1 VRAKVQT
8 SKRKVLEKPI
18 ELSGY
23 LLYNSGCESENLFK
37 TELYR
42 EESLKGDRTMKK
54 NSAAENLKNSEEK
67 YKYMFENAPDGM
79 CTLDMNGV
87 ITSCNRAFQFQSG
100 FSRDEIVGKHF
111 SKIPLFKKRQ
121 ISRYKQ
127 MLQSLL
133 KGKST
138 KPIEIEWARKDGSTE
153 FSEIHV
159 TFLKKGE
166 KDIGFQIIAR
176 NITER
181 KQSEEKL
188 RQSEAMLNSI
198 LKAAPVGIGVVSDR
212 IFKWVNNRLCEMVGY
227 SAEELIGKS
236 ALMLYPTPE
245 EFERVGKKKY
255 DQIRKNG
262 MGTVETRLIRKD
274 GRIIDI
280 LLSSTPIDP
289 SNPTND
295 VTFTALDITAQK
307 QAVNALRES
316 ERKFRNIIESIPLG
330 MHMYELKAD
339 ERLEFI
345 DYNPAADN
353 ILGVDNAQFV
363 GKSAEES
370 FPALAASQIP
380 IMYRRI
386 AREGKTW
393 QSEQL
398 DYEENQIK
406 GAFEVHA
413 FQTSPG
419 KMVAAFRDITERV
432 QEEQERLLLATAI
445 QQAAEAIIISDKD
458 AVIQY
463 VNPAFEKITGYPGR
477 EAVGRNCNL
486 LKSGEQD
493 DIFYQNLWRTIQE
506 GKIWDGHFINKKKDG
521 TLYREEATIS
531 PIKDKT
537 GNITNYVA
545 VKRDV
550 TVEHRMEEQLRQAQK
565 MEAIGT
571 LAGGIAHD
579 FNNILSSIIGYA
591 ELSLIGIQ
599 NKDRLRSNLEHI
611 LKAGDRA
618 RNLVQQ
624 ILSFSRKKEYE
635 KKPIQISL
643 VIQEVLEFLRASLP
657 TTIQFRKNIKATSS
671 IVLADANQI
680 HQVLMNLCTN
690 AAHAMAAHAMQEQ
703 GGVLEIGLI
712 DIELDAY
719 DALIYPGI
727 VPGPFVELTV
737 GDTGLGME
745 PAVMKRIFD
754 PFFTTKNEEE
764 GTGLGLSV
772 VHGIIKSHGGEITVE
787 SKVGKGT
794 TFHIFLPRVERASS
808 IEARKIQ
815 SLPGGAESILFVDDE
830 PEIVDVTR
838 FMLESLGYTVA
849 TATSTAE
856 ALNMIQQDPHRFDL
870 LITDQIMP
878 HMMGVELV
886 KNLRQ
891 IGVSLPVILCTG
903 YSDVIPD
910 DEAAVLDIKAIL
922 PKPISLKQIAPA
934 IRKVLD

>member
-1 VRAKVQT
+1 
-8 SKRKVLEKPI
+8 
-18 ELSGY
+18 
-23 LLYNSGCESENLFK
+23 LFK
-37 TELYR
+37 TDLYR
-42 EESLKGDRTMKK
+42 EESLKEDRTMKK
-54 NSAAENLKNSEEK
+54 DSSTENLKNSEEK

-79 CTLDMNGV
+79 CTLDLKGV
-87 ITSCNRAFQFQSG
+87 ITSCNKTFQDQSG
-100 FSRDEIVGKHF
+100 FSREEIVGKHF
-111 SKIPLFKKRQ
+111 TRIPLFKKKFLSKYTKIFKNFIKGE
-121 ISRYKQ
+121 IS
-127 MLQSLL
+127 
-133 KGKST
+133 
-138 KPIEIEWARKDGSTE
+138 KPIEIEWTRKDGSIE
-153 FSEIHV
+153 FSEMHM
-159 TFLKKGE
+159 TFLKENK
-166 KDIGFQIIAR
+166 KPVGFQIIAR
-176 NITER
+176 NISER
-181 KQSEEKL
+181 KRSEEKL

-198 LKAAPVGIGVVSDR
+198 LKAAPIGIGVVSKR
-212 IFKWVNNRLCEMVGY
+212 ILKWVNDRLCEMVGY
-227 SAEELIGKS
+227 SAEELVGKS
-236 ALMLYPTPE
+236 ALMVYPTPE
-245 EFERVGKKKY
+245 EFDRVGKEKY
-255 DQIRKNG
+255 DQIRIQG
-262 MGTVETRLIRKD
+262 RGTIETQMRCKD

-280 LLSSTPIDP
+280 LLSSAALDP
-289 SNPTND
+289 SAPEAD
-295 VTFTALDITAQK
+295 VTFTVLDITAQK
-307 QAVNALRES
+307 QAGNALSES
-316 ERKFRNIIESIPLG
+316 EKKFRNIIESMPLG

-339 ERLEFI
+339 DRLEFV

-363 GKSAEES
+363 GKSAEEA

-380 IMYRRI
+380 KMYRRV
-386 AREGKTW
+386 AREGTTW
-393 QSEQL
+393 KSEQI

-406 GAFEVHA
+406 GAFEVYA

-445 QQAAEAIIISDKD
+445 QQAAEAIIITDKD

-463 VNPAFEKITGYPGR
+463 VNPAFEKITGYSSG

-506 GKIWDGHFINKKKDG
+506 GKIWNGHFINKRRNG

-579 FNNILSSIIGYA
+579 FNNILSSIIGYS
-591 ELSLIGIQ
+591 ELSLVGIQ

-611 LKAGDRA
+611 LKAGERA

-635 KKPIQISL
+635 QKPVQISL

-657 TTIQFRKNIKATSS
+657 TTIQFRKNIKAKSS
-671 IVLADANQI
+671 IVMADANQI

-690 AAHAMAAHAMQEQ
+690 AAHAMQEQ
-703 GGVLEIGLI
+703 RGVLEIGLI

-737 GDTGLGME
+737 GDTGSGME

-754 PFFTTKNEEE
+754 PFFTTKTEDE

-772 VHGIIKSHGGEITVE
+772 VHGIVKSHGGEITVD
-787 SKVGKGT
+787 SKLGEGT

-808 IEARKIQ
+808 LQAHKIQ
-815 SLPGGAESILFVDDE
+815 SLPGGDESILFVDDE

-856 ALNMIQQDPHRFDL
+856 ALDMIQQEPHRFDL

-891 IGVSLPVILCTG
+891 IGISLPVILCTG
-903 YSDVIPD
+903 YSDVIPG
-910 DEAAVLDIKAIL
+910 DEATTLGIKAIL
-922 PKPISLKQIAPA
+922 PKPISLKQLAPT
-934 IRKVLD
+934 IRRVLD